1 MESNELIVCRDLS
14 LGYEGQSVLS
24 GLNLTVQAGDYLCIV
39 GDNGSGKSTLLRGL
53 LGLISPLSGTIE
65 RAAEL
70 RKGNLGYLPQQT
82 RAQKDFPATVFEVV
96 LSGCLNRKGMRFF
109 YSPAQK
115 SEALMNMGKLG
126 VLELKDKCYRDLS
139 GGQQQRV
146 LLARALCAASRLL
159 ILDEPITG
167 LDPAAAQD
175 LYKTL
180 AYLNRKEGM
189 AIVMVTHDLKAA
201 LQSARTVL
209 HIGRSS
215 YFLGS
220 AAEYLASPMGKRF
233 REEDTL

>member
-14 LGYEGQSVLS
+14 LGYEGQSVLT
-24 GLNLTVQAGDYLCIV
+24 GLNLTVSAGDYLCIV

-70 RKGNLGYLPQQT
+70 QKGNLGYLPQQT
-82 RAQKDFPATVFEVV
+82 LAQKDFPATVFEVV

-109 YSPAQK
+109 YSSAQK
-115 SEALMNMGKLG
+115 SQALMNMGKLG

-175 LYKTL
+175 LYKIL
-180 AYLNRKEGM
+180 SYLNRKEGM

-220 AAEYLASPMGKRF
+220 AAEYLASPMGRRF